1 MLKNSI
7 KELEK
12 STNEAFK
19 MLLEILIDEGDMTK
33 ETLAAMGILC
43 EVIDA
48 SFKVQYAMEEEL
60 SEIKRLVAQR

>member
-1 MLKNSI
+1 MKNSI

-19 MLLEILIDEGDMTK
+19 MLLEILIDEGDMSK
-33 ETLAAMGILC
+33 ETLAAMGVLC

-60 SEIKRLVAQR
+60 SEIKRLVMQR

>member
-1 MLKNSI
+1 MKNSI

-19 MLLEILIDEGDMTK
+19 MLLEILIDEGDMSK
-33 ETLAAMGILC
+33 ETLAAMGVLC

-60 SEIKRLVAQR
+60 SEIKRLVAKR

>member
-1 MLKNSI
+1 MKNSI

-33 ETLAAMGILC
+33 ETLAAMGVLC

-60 SEIKRLVAQR
+60 SEIKRLVAQK

>member
-1 MLKNSI
+1 MKNSI

-19 MLLEILIDEGDMTK
+19 MLLEILIDEGDMSK
-33 ETLAAMGILC
+33 ETLAAMGVLC

-48 SFKVQYAMEEEL
+48 SFKVQYAMVAEL
-60 SEIKRLVAQR
+60 SEIKRLVMQR

>member
-1 MLKNSI
+1 MKNSI

-60 SEIKRLVAQR
+60 SEIKRLVMQR

>member
-1 MLKNSI
+1 MKNSI

-19 MLLEILIDEGDMTK
+19 MLLEILIDEEGMSKDI
-33 ETLAAMGILC
+33 LSAMGVLC

-48 SFKVQYAMEEEL
+48 SFAVQYSMADEL
-60 SEIKRLVAQR
+60 AEIKRLVAQR